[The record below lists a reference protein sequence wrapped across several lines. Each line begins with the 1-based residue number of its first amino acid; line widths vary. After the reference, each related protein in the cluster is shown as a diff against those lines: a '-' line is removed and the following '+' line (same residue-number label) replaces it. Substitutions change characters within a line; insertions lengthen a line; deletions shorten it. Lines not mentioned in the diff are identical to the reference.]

1 MATAPPPRTGPSAG
15 PPDQGRP
22 PAPGPAARPTHQS
35 PAPDQANRPT
45 HRRRLRS
52 GRLVILVVLVV
63 VAVVL
68 PAGAA
73 LLDLGRSPTR
83 LEPRTPPPSRSLAA
97 QTYPPGTPAPAL
109 RLPALD
115 GGRVD
120 LAALRG
126 RPVVVNFWATW
137 CEPCVREFP
146 LLRQAAT
153 SHRRDRLAVVGVLS
167 GDRPAAA
174 RAFVRRHD
182 ATWPVALDPDSA
194 TATAWGAVGLPH
206 TWFIRPDGTLASH
219 QLGELTQASL
229 DRQLA
234 AIL

>member
-1 MATAPPPRTGPSAG
+1 VTQR
-15 PPDQGRP
+15 
-22 PAPGPAARPTHQS
+22 S
-35 PAPDQANRPT
+35 PIG
-45 HRRRLRS
+45 S
-52 GRLVILVVLVV
+52 GRLLILVVLVV

-73 LLDLGRSPTR
+73 LLGRG
-83 LEPRTPPPSRSLAA
+83 EPAARVGPGPPSTSASTA
-97 QTYPPGTPAPAL
+97 VQTYPPGTPARAL
-109 RLPALD
+109 RLPGLD
-115 GGRVD
+115 GPEVD

-146 LLRQAAT
+146 LLRAAAAA
-153 SHRRDRLAVVGVLS
+153 HEADRLVVVGVLT
-167 GDRPAAA
+167 GDRAAAA
-174 RAFVRRHD
+174 RDFVRAQR
-182 ATWPVALDPDSA
+182 ATWPVGLDPEAA

-206 TWFIRPDGTLASH
+206 TWFVRPDGTLASH

-234 AIL
+234 EILR

>member
-1 MATAPPPRTGPSAG
+1 VAPRPRV
-15 PPDQGRP
+15 
-22 PAPGPAARPTHQS
+22 
-35 PAPDQANRPT
+35 
-45 HRRRLRS
+45 RS
-52 GRLVILVVLVV
+52 GRLLILAVLVV

-73 LLDLGRSPTR
+73 LLDRRDPATR
-83 LEPRTPPPSRSLAA
+83 LEPRTPPSSASTAA
-97 QTYPPGTPAPAL
+97 RTYPPGTPAPAL
-109 RLPALD
+109 RLPGLD

-146 LLRQAAT
+146 LLRAAAAA
-153 SHRRDRLAVVGVLS
+153 HRADRLAVVGVLS

-174 RAFVRRHD
+174 RAFVRRLD
-182 ATWPVALDPDSA
+182 ATWPVGLDPDTT
-194 TATAWGAVGLPH
+194 TAAAWGAVGLPH
-206 TWFIRPDGTLASH
+206 TWFIHPDGTLASH
-219 QLGELTQASL
+219 QLGELTQAGL

-234 AIL
+234 QILR

>member
-1 MATAPPPRTGPSAG
+1 MVSGRRSRT
-15 PPDQGRP
+15 
-22 PAPGPAARPTHQS
+22 
-35 PAPDQANRPT
+35 
-45 HRRRLRS
+45 RS
-52 GRLVILVVLVV
+52 GRLLILAVLVV

-73 LLDLGRSPTR
+73 LLDRRDPATR
-83 LEPRTPPPSRSLAA
+83 LEPRTPPSSASTAARS
-97 QTYPPGTPAPAL
+97 YPPGTPAPAL
-109 RLPALD
+109 RLPGLD

-146 LLRQAAT
+146 LLRAAAAD
-153 SHRRDRLAVVGVLS
+153 HRADRLAVVGVLS

-174 RAFVRRHD
+174 RAFVRRLD
-182 ATWPVALDPDSA
+182 ATWPVALDPDTT
-194 TATAWGAVGLPH
+194 TAAAWGAVGLPH
-206 TWFIRPDGTLASH
+206 TWFINPDGTLASH
-219 QLGELTQASL
+219 QLGELTQAGL

-234 AIL
+234 QILR

>member
-1 MATAPPPRTGPSAG
+1 MVG
-15 PPDQGRP
+15 GR
-22 PAPGPAARPTHQS
+22 RS
-35 PAPDQANRPT
+35 
-45 HRRRLRS
+45 RRRS
-52 GRLVILVVLVV
+52 GRLLILAVLVV

-73 LLDLGRSPTR
+73 LLDRRDPATR
-83 LEPRTPPPSRSLAA
+83 LEPRTPPSSASTAARS
-97 QTYPPGTPAPAL
+97 YPPGTPAPAL
-109 RLPALD
+109 RLPGLD

-146 LLRQAAT
+146 LLRAAAAA
-153 SHRRDRLAVVGVLS
+153 HRADRLAVVGVLS

-174 RAFVRRHD
+174 RAFVRRLD
-182 ATWPVALDPDSA
+182 ATWPVGLDPDTT
-194 TATAWGAVGLPH
+194 TAAAWGAVGLPH
-206 TWFIRPDGTLASH
+206 TWFIHADGTLASH
-219 QLGELTQASL
+219 QLGELTQAGL

-234 AIL
+234 HILR